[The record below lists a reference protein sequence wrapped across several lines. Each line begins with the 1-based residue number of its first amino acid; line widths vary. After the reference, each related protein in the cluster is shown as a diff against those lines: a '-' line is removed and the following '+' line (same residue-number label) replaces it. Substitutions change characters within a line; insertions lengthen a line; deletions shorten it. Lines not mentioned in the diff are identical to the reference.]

1 MTSKIKASGKIIAFF
16 KEVRA
21 EVGRITWADRRETMQ
36 AVVTVVIAAFIAG
49 LFFMLVDTVAYKLI
63 YFLLKVGN

>member
-1 MTSKIKASGKIIAFF
+1 MTSNIKASGKIIAFF